1 MSSLGTSSF
10 STPAQPAEPLSQ
22 SDSHPAGEAALLIT
36 CLRELPCDIPE
47 DTNWEILLGLA
58 EQNGVLPLLYRT
70 LLALSADMPGFFRD
84 AARECR
90 TAAELLGAEL
100 DSLLL
105 GFVGNGIEVL
115 PLKGP
120 ALALAL
126 YGDVAL
132 RQSNDIDLLVRRDD
146 FPRAEA
152 LLLGWDFTALGAPSE
167 HDRRF
172 LRGGLLVELH
182 FELASPRFFPFDIN
196 GIWSRSRRIDFRG
209 KPARAMSNI
218 DLVLYLCAHGLK
230 HGFSRLIWILDLARA
245 LQGLEA
251 REYRELMRQAQRRGL
266 RPWLLIGCEVVRAMF
281 PQQLPIELDAAMA
294 ASPEALMRARRA
306 VAKLFSADQQVVV
319 NDYRGFYLQAEP
331 NPLKRWCYRLRYLAP
346 TYTDY
351 LWARR
356 RRISPRLMV
365 ILRPFRLLEKYGPS
379 RVWHILF
386 PSKA

>member
-1 MSSLGTSSF
+1 MSSLGTSSL
-10 STPAQPAEPLSQ
+10 STPNQPAPPIGQ
-22 SDSHPAGEAALLIT
+22 SDSHPAEEAALLIT

-47 DTNWEILLGLA
+47 DTNWETLLGLA
-58 EQNGVLPLLYRT
+58 KQNGVLPLLYRT
-70 LLALSADMPGFFRD
+70 LLALDANMPGFFRD

-90 TAAELLGAEL
+90 AAAESLGAEL
-100 DSLLL
+100 EALLR
-105 GFVGNGIEVL
+105 GFAGNAIEIL

-132 RQSNDIDLLVRRDD
+132 RQSNDVDLLVRRDD
-146 FPRAEA
+146 FPRTEA
-152 LLLGWDFTALGAPSE
+152 LLLGWGFSALGAPSE

-172 LRGGLLVELH
+172 LRRGLLVELH
-182 FELASPRFFPFDIN
+182 FELASPRFFPFDID
-196 GIWSRSRRIDFRG
+196 GIWSRSRRIDFRD

-245 LQGLEA
+245 LQGLEPL
-251 REYRELMRQAQRRGL
+251 EYRELMLQAQRRGL
-266 RPWLLIGCEVVRAMF
+266 RPWLFIGCEVVRAMF
-281 PQQLPIELDAAMA
+281 PRQLPIQLDAAMA
-294 ASPEALMRARRA
+294 ASPKALERARLA
-306 VAKLFSADQQVVV
+306 VARLFSADQQVVV

-356 RRISPRLMV
+356 RRISPGLMV
-365 ILRPFRLLEKYGPS
+365 ILRPFRLLEKYGLS